1 MNLRAYGRTNLLDRI
16 DRNPHLRAPRLVDSA
31 STMKLS
37 ASLHDRVLVA
47 AEAVRQHLGATGAQV
62 AIVLGSGLTAAS
74 ASLTDVRSIDYAQL
88 PCFPETTVAG
98 HPGRLLFGRMA
109 DKSALVLCGRVHAY
123 EGYAPAEIGFGVR
136 VAAALGV
143 GTVVVTNV
151 AGGIEP
157 SLAVGE
163 IVCIRDHLNLTGLS
177 PLAGANDERLGPRFV
192 DMTDTYTPALR
203 VLAAQVAQALGGKP
217 LREGVYAG
225 MCGPSYETPA
235 EVRML
240 RTLGADLVGMSTVHE
255 VIAARHAGLKV
266 LGLSLVANPAAGIL
280 STPLR
285 HEDVTSAAAG
295 GAARMGEL
303 LQGVVAK
310 L

>member
-1 MNLRAYGRTNLLDRI
+1 
-16 DRNPHLRAPRLVDSA
+16 
-31 STMKLS
+31 
-37 ASLHDRVLVA
+37 
-47 AEAVRQHLGATGAQV
+47 
-62 AIVLGSGLTAAS
+62 
-74 ASLTDVRSIDYAQL
+74 
-88 PCFPETTVAG
+88 
-98 HPGRLLFGRMA
+98 
-109 DKSALVLCGRVHAY
+109 
-123 EGYAPAEIGFGVR
+123 
-136 VAAALGV
+136 
-143 GTVVVTNV
+143 
-151 AGGIEP
+151 
-157 SLAVGE
+157 
-163 IVCIRDHLNLTGLS
+163 
-177 PLAGANDERLGPRFV
+177 
-192 DMTDTYTPALR
+192 MTDTYTPALR

-266 LGLSLVANPAAGIL
+266 LGLSLVANPAAGVL

-285 HEDVTSAAAG
+285 HDDVTSAAAR

>member
-1 MNLRAYGRTNLLDRI
+1 
-16 DRNPHLRAPRLVDSA
+16 
-31 STMKLS
+31 MKLS

-47 AEAVRQHLGATGAQV
+47 ADAVRQHLGVTSAQV

-74 ASLTDVRSIDYAQL
+74 ASLTDIRSIDYAQL

-98 HPGRLLFGRMA
+98 HPGRLLLGRMA
-109 DKSALVLCGRVHAY
+109 GKSVLALCGRVHAY

-240 RTLGADLVGMSTVHE
+240 RALGADLVGMSTVHE

-266 LGLSLVANPAAGIL
+266 LGLSLVANPAAGVL

-285 HEDVTSAAAG
+285 HEDVTSAAAS

-303 LQGVVAK
+303 LQGVVEK

>member
-1 MNLRAYGRTNLLDRI
+1 
-16 DRNPHLRAPRLVDSA
+16 
-31 STMKLS
+31 MKLS

-47 AEAVRQHLGATGAQV
+47 ADAVRQHLGVTSAQV

-98 HPGRLLFGRMA
+98 HPGRLLLGRMA
-109 DKSALVLCGRVHAY
+109 GKGALVLCGRVHAY
-123 EGYAPAEIGFGVR
+123 EGYAPAEIGFSVR

-157 SLAVGE
+157 GLAVGE

-177 PLAGANDERLGPRFV
+177 PLSGANDERLGPRFV

-203 VLAAQVAQALGGKP
+203 VLAAQVAQTLGGKP

-266 LGLSLVANPAAGIL
+266 LGLSLVANPAAGVL

>member
-1 MNLRAYGRTNLLDRI
+1 
-16 DRNPHLRAPRLVDSA
+16 
-31 STMKLS
+31 MKLS
-37 ASLHDRVLVA
+37 ASLRDRVLVA

-98 HPGRLLFGRMA
+98 HPGRLLFGKMA
-109 DKSALVLCGRVHAY
+109 GKSALVLCGRVHAY

-157 SLAVGE
+157 GLAVGE

-266 LGLSLVANPAAGIL
+266 LGLSLVANPAAGVL

-285 HEDVTSAAAG
+285 HEDVTSAAAR

>member
-1 MNLRAYGRTNLLDRI
+1 
-16 DRNPHLRAPRLVDSA
+16 
-31 STMKLS
+31 MKLS
-37 ASLHDRVLVA
+37 ANLYDRVQVA
-47 AEAVRQHLGATGAQV
+47 AEAVRQHLGATGGQV

-74 ASLTDVRSIDYAQL
+74 TPLTEVRSIDYAQL

-98 HPGRLLFGRMA
+98 HPGRLLFGRLA
-109 DKSALVLCGRVHAY
+109 GKNALVLCGRVHAY

-157 SLAVGE
+157 ALAVGE

-177 PLAGANDERLGPRFV
+177 SLAGANDERLGPRFV
-192 DMTDTYTPALR
+192 DMTDTYTPGLR
-203 VLAAQVAQALGGKP
+203 VLAAQAAQALGGKP

-240 RTLGADLVGMSTVHE
+240 RILGADLVGMSTIHE
-255 VIAARHAGLKV
+255 VIAARHAGLRI
-266 LGLSLVANPAAGIL
+266 LGLSLVANPAAGTL

-303 LQGVVAK
+303 LEAVVAK
-310 L
+310 I

>member
-1 MNLRAYGRTNLLDRI
+1 
-16 DRNPHLRAPRLVDSA
+16 
-31 STMKLS
+31 MKLS
-37 ASLHDRVLVA
+37 AGLHDRVRVA

-62 AIVLGSGLTAAS
+62 AIVLGSGLTAAG
-74 ASLTDVRSIDYAQL
+74 AALADVRSIDYAQL

-109 DKSALVLCGRVHAY
+109 GKNTVVLCGRVHAY

-136 VAAALGV
+136 VAAALGAT
-143 GTVVVTNV
+143 TVVVTNV

-203 VLAAQVAQALGGKP
+203 VLAAQAAQTAWGKP
-217 LREGVYAG
+217 LREGIYAG

-240 RTLGADLVGMSTVHE
+240 RILGADLVGMSTVHE

-303 LQGVVAK
+303 LEAGVAR

>member
-1 MNLRAYGRTNLLDRI
+1 M
-16 DRNPHLRAPRLVDSA
+16 
-31 STMKLS
+31 
-37 ASLHDRVLVA
+37 
-47 AEAVRQHLGATGAQV
+47 GATGAQV
-62 AIVLGSGLTAAS
+62 AVVLGSGLTAAS
-74 ASLTDVRSIDYAQL
+74 ESLTDARSIDYAQL

-98 HPGRLLFGRMA
+98 HPGRLLLGRMA
-109 DKSALVLCGRVHAY
+109 GKSALVLCGRVHAY

-136 VAAALGV
+136 VAAALGA

-157 SLAVGE
+157 GLAVGE

-203 VLAAQVAQALGGKP
+203 VLATQVAQTLGGKP

-285 HEDVTSAAAG
+285 HEDVTSAAAD

-303 LQGVVAK
+303 LQGVVAR